1 MKTQVSEFKKSAL
14 TIKKEED
21 KEEDNAEEA
30 VEDLSKFLRK
40 ISTIIFIYKLFQN
53 FLQVYYMAEIEEMCT
68 HKR

>member
-1 MKTQVSEFKKSAL
+1 VKKNKNRHKQAVCSEFKKSAL

-53 FLQVYYMAEIEEMCT
+53 FL
-68 HKR
+68 